1 MRIMRVVEMNLLSEK
16 ETLEFELEELLNKN
30 DSDSTKERV
39 NKIMDVLNKQTTNLS
54 SLQLWN
60 SYINGLSP
68 NNDTKKE
75 EIQ

>member
-1 MRIMRVVEMNLLSEK
+1 MRVVELNLLSQK

-30 DSDSTKERV
+30 DSDSTTERV
-39 NKIMDVLNKQTTNLS
+39 NKIIDVLNKQVITLN

-75 EIQ
+75 EI

>member
-1 MRIMRVVEMNLLSEK
+1 MRIMRVVELKLLSEK
-16 ETLEFELEELLNKN
+16 ETLEFELEELLNRN
-30 DSDSTKERV
+30 DSGSTKERV
-39 NKIMDVLNKQTTNLS
+39 NKIMDVLNKQTLNLS

-75 EIQ
+75 EI

>member
-1 MRIMRVVEMNLLSEK
+1 MRIMRVVELNLLSQK
-16 ETLEFELEELLNKN
+16 EALEFELEELLNKN
-30 DSDSTKERV
+30 DSDSTTERV
-39 NKIMDVLNKQTTNLS
+39 NKIMDVLNKQAITLN

-75 EIQ
+75 EI

>member
-39 NKIMDVLNKQTTNLS
+39 NKIMDVLNKQTINLS

-75 EIQ
+75 EI

>member
-1 MRIMRVVEMNLLSEK
+1 MRVVELKLLSEK
-16 ETLEFELEELLNKN
+16 EALEFELEELLNRN
-30 DSDSTKERV
+30 DSGSTKERV
-39 NKIMDVLNKQTTNLS
+39 NKIMDVLNKQTTNLG

-75 EIQ
+75 EI